1 MFPLRPFC
9 VRGSAVSAPADI
21 KQRDIIMMRTPKE
34 TALRTRCVER
44 TRAMQLVCMCAS
56 RLVPALY
63 RTFVSGMTWGTSMTK
78 RRVSYV

>member
-9 VRGSAVSAPADI
+9 VRGSTVLVPADME
-21 KQRDIIMMRTPKE
+21 QRDIIMMRTPKA
-34 TALRTRCVER
+34 TALRTRCAGR

-56 RLVPALY
+56 RLVPAFY
-63 RTFVSGMTWGTSMTK
+63 RMFVSGMTWGTNMTK